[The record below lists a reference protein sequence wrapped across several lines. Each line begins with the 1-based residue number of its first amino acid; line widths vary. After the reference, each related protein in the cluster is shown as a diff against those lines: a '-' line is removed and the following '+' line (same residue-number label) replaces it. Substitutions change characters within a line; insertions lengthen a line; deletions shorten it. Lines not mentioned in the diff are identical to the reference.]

1 MEWPWK
7 KFEAFYGAF
16 LRREQ
21 SEKLFEERVSYIT
34 GLLANTNL
42 DDGKQ
47 TKARMLENIDIDYQ
61 NNLRSVY
68 NIDIEEQVEFDQDPF
83 FKAMKIP
90 GLEPESEIPPV
101 PDRTIY
107 NLEEL
112 DVDQGGEQNS

>member
-1 MEWPWK
+1 
-7 KFEAFYGAF
+7 
-16 LRREQ
+16 
-21 SEKLFEERVSYIT
+21 
-34 GLLANTNL
+34 L

-47 TKARMLENIDIDYQ
+47 TKRNMLESIDNDYQ

-68 NIDIEEQVEFDQDPF
+68 NIDIGEEVEFDQDPF

-90 GLEPESEIPPV
+90 GMEPVSEIEPPV

-112 DVDQGGEQNS
+112 DIDQGGSE